1 MQQNLSSNGNGHN
14 EHAFYEVMTLPMPS
28 KNDELFEQMDI
39 WTAASL
45 DGLRPDANPQLQLT
59 SKELS
64 CANHAGW
71 TPLMYAAYLG
81 HLNST
86 RYFLGLNADLEQ
98 QNALGQTAL
107 MLAASCGNE
116 DMLKLLLEH
125 TKSKNAKD
133 KMGQTALHYASLYGQ
148 GRLANLL
155 LQFGYD
161 PNAEDNEKMTP
172 TLIACA
178 SGQLDVL
185 SQMLKNNGDPDHK
198 NCRAENGEQ
207 IAIANKQRHV
217 VDQLHKHRKVVEK
230 HRETAD
236 LKTKFKSNDLEKY
249 WDIFVQNN
257 FTTFAA
263 FSKLT
268 SQDLDDMEI
277 KLLGPRKKLQGMILA
292 IKQQISAQP
301 TTSTANRHL
310 RPDSAIAENVRLNQR
325 APSPSAA
332 PPIPN
337 RDGTPID
344 YRRLYHDSNAKLEAY
359 ERKIEVMKV
368 LLAEQSQLNSTMCQH
383 LKSFAKQPPS
393 IAADEMLRSTLNQVV
408 SRRFQNSYHPGCG
421 IRRID
426 DVLKQKNGT
435 AVEDDGPITFK
446 THTIFGTKRE
456 DPFYYSDRKSGKGYS
471 NYRQEP
477 YWHRKFIYPPIRK
490 HFRNILIICS
500 IGLFCMMINWEWVFF
515 YGEELQRWL
524 GFSFTNKK
532 PKF

>member
-1 MQQNLSSNGNGHN
+1 MKMQQNLLSNGSGQN
-14 EHAFYEVMTLPMPS
+14 EDAFYEIMTLPMPS

-45 DGLRPDANPQLQLT
+45 DGLRPDTNPQLQLT

-64 CANHAGW
+64 CDNHAGW

-81 HLNST
+81 HLKST
-86 RYFLGLNADLEQ
+86 QHFLDLNADLEQ

-125 TKSKNAKD
+125 TKSRNAKD
-133 KMGQTALHYASLYGQ
+133 KLGQTALHYASLYGQ

-161 PNAEDNEKMTP
+161 ANAEDNEKMTP

-185 SQMLKNNGDPDHK
+185 SQMLKNNGDPERK
-198 NCRAENGEQ
+198 NCRGENGEQ
-207 IAIANKQRHV
+207 IAIANKQRQV

-236 LKTKFKSNDLEKY
+236 LKAKFMSNDLEKY

-257 FTTFAA
+257 FTTFAV

-268 SQDLDDMEI
+268 AQELDDMEI

-292 IKQQISAQP
+292 IKQQMSAQP

-310 RPDSAIAENVRLNQR
+310 RPDSAVAENARLNQR

-344 YRRLYHDSNAKLEAY
+344 YRRLYHDSSAKLEAN

-368 LLAEQSQLNSTMCQH
+368 LLSEQMQLNSAMCQH
-383 LKSFAKQPPS
+383 LKSFARQAPS
-393 IAADEMLRSTLNQVV
+393 IAAVRQLIVELDKANQRI
-408 SRRFQNSYHPGCG
+408 SPAIQN
-421 IRRID
+421 
-426 DVLKQKNGT
+426 
-435 AVEDDGPITFK
+435 
-446 THTIFGTKRE
+446 
-456 DPFYYSDRKSGKGYS
+456 
-471 NYRQEP
+471 
-477 YWHRKFIYPPIRK
+477 
-490 HFRNILIICS
+490 
-500 IGLFCMMINWEWVFF
+500 
-515 YGEELQRWL
+515 
-524 GFSFTNKK
+524 
-532 PKF
+532 